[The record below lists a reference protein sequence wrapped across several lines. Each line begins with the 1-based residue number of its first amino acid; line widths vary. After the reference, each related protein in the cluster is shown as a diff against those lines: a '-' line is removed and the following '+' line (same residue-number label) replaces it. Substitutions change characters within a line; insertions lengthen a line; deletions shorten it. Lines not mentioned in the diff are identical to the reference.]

1 MITFNEFLEHKRVDS
16 TITECAHLMVE
27 LDVNPYE
34 YIYESLKEID
44 PVLAEGWWDGVKAA
58 AGNVWQG
65 VKRFVGDTAAGV
77 KAGAK
82 QAADAVAGPVAKFDA
97 VERALT
103 DLVNLLNK
111 DERFMGKFQS
121 STGRGTV
128 GQYLGAVLKAL
139 QKDKQALPKL
149 MQTQVSQSYGTR
161 AQADAE
167 NSGQPAQVGKPAM
180 DMSKL
185 AGADAAPAPAASPAA
200 RSWERRSAGR
210 M

>member
-1 MITFNEFLEHKRVDS
+1 MITFNEFLEHKRVES
-16 TITECAHLMVE
+16 TMTECAHLMVE

-77 KAGAK
+77 KAGAR

-103 DLVNLLNK
+103 DLVGLLKK
-111 DERFMGKFQS
+111 DQRFQNFQS
-121 STGRGTV
+121 STGKGSV
-128 GQYLGAVLKAL
+128 GQYLGAVLNAL
-139 QKDKQALPKL
+139 QKDKQALPQL
-149 MQTQVSQSYGTR
+149 MQTQVNQNYGTR

-167 NSGQPAQVGKPAM
+167 NKGQPAQAAKPAM

-185 AGADAAPAPAASPAA
+185 GGAEAPPAAATTPAA